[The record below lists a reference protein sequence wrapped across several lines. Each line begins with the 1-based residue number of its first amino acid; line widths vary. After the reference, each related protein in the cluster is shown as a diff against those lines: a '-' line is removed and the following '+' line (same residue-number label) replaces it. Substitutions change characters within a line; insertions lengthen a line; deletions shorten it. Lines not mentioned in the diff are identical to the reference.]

1 MVVIEQSQ
9 LAEHCDLAP
18 GDPVPFADDVLALE
32 ENNRFHRVHCLCAGF
47 IGCFLIAADYFL
59 CRTII
64 RKNHLVIQRPKLL
77 HLADLIL
84 PVGMGAFI
92 VSGLLGNITLWIR
105 RPDSSETRYSI
116 VYVILLI
123 IIEALL
129 ITDRIFLIKFT
140 TGRDTP

>member
-1 MVVIEQSQ
+1 MKKALIVFLHVLTGFVIFDACGVLGFFFYDYDVS
-9 LAEHCDLAP
+9 DL
-18 GDPVPFADDVLALE
+18 VRCFL
-32 ENNRFHRVHCLCAGF
+32 

-59 CRTII
+59 CRTVI
-64 RKNHLVIQRPKLL
+64 RKYDLEIRNPKLL
-77 HLADLIL
+77 HLTDLIF

-92 VSGLLGNITLWIR
+92 MSGLLGDIPLWIR

-116 VYVILLI
+116 AYVILLI

-129 ITDRIFLIKFT
+129 ITDRVFLIKST

>member
-1 MVVIEQSQ
+1 MKKALIVFIHVVTGFVIFDACAVLGFFFYDYDVS
-9 LAEHCDLAP
+9 DLAKC
-18 GDPVPFADDVLALE
+18 FL
-32 ENNRFHRVHCLCAGF
+32 

-64 RKNHLVIQRPKLL
+64 RKNHLEIQRPKLL
-77 HLADLIL
+77 HPADLIL

-92 VSGLLGNITLWIR
+92 VSGLLGDISLWIR

-116 VYVILLI
+116 AYVILLI

-129 ITDRIFLIKFT
+129 IFDRVCLIKFT
-140 TGRDTP
+140 TGREKP

>member
-1 MVVIEQSQ
+1 MKKALIVFIHVVTGFVIFDACGVLGFFFYDYDVS
-9 LAEHCDLAP
+9 DLAKC
-18 GDPVPFADDVLALE
+18 FL
-32 ENNRFHRVHCLCAGF
+32 
-47 IGCFLIAADYFL
+47 IGCFLIAADHFL

-84 PVGMGAFI
+84 PVGMGAFF
-92 VSGLLGNITLWIR
+92 VSGLLGNIPLWLS
-105 RPDSSETRYSI
+105 RPGSPETRYSI
-116 VYVILLI
+116 TYVILLI